1 MLKSKITGL
10 IRLLRPELPFAAGV
24 TVLMGEMVALG
35 GLPSVREA
43 LLGFTCAFLLSASAL
58 TLNLSLIHI

>member
-1 MLKSKITGL
+1 MFRRKVLGF
-10 IRLLRPELPFAAGV
+10 IRLFRLELPFAAGV

-43 LLGFTCAFLLSASAL
+43 LLVSPAPFYSPLPR
-58 TLNLSLIHI
+58 